1 MGGEVVQ
8 TIVTAEYGSR
18 AIGVATE
25 DSDHD
30 LMSVF
35 VEAPEY
41 ILGIET
47 IDTEASSTAPAG
59 SRSTREDTDTTRYP
73 LRKWS
78 QLAAIGNPTVLSLLF
93 LDPIESTEHW
103 KLLRSI
109 RDAFISREAGRRFR
123 GYSLGQR
130 QAIVGARNKRTNRP
144 ELIHKHGYD
153 TKFAYHMVR
162 TAMQGIELM
171 TTGALRLPMAPS
183 DLEILRSIRAGSIT
197 KDAVLALASELDDNL
212 AVAIERTEANDQPD
226 RRLINYTLRRI
237 YLDSWGSR

>member
-1 MGGEVVQ
+1 MQ

-18 AIGVATE
+18 AIGVATD

-47 IDTEASSTAPAG
+47 IDTDASSTAPAG
-59 SRSTREDTDTTRYP
+59 GRSTREDTDTTRYP
-73 LRKWS
+73 LRKWA
-78 QLAAIGNPTVLSLLF
+78 QLAAVGNPTVLSLLY
-93 LDPIESTEHW
+93 LEPIESTEHW
-103 KLLRSI
+103 ELLKGI

-130 QAIVGARNKRTNRP
+130 QAMVGARNKRTNRP

-171 TTGALRLPMAPS
+171 TTGALRLPMVPS
-183 DLEILRSIRAGSIT
+183 DLDILRSIRTGSIT
-197 KDAVLALASELDDNL
+197 RDSVLALASELDDDL

-226 RRLINYTLRRI
+226 RRLINDTLHRI

>member
-1 MGGEVVQ
+1 MQ

-18 AIGVATE
+18 AIGAATE

-47 IDTEASSTAPAG
+47 VDTTASSTAPVG
-59 SRSTREDTDTTRYP
+59 GRSTGDDTDTTQYP
-73 LRKWS
+73 LRKWA
-78 QLAAIGNPTVLSLLF
+78 QLAAVGNPTVLSLLY
-93 LDPIESTEHW
+93 LEPIEGTEHW
-103 KLLRSI
+103 ELLRGI

-130 QAIVGARNKRTNRP
+130 QAMVGARNKRTNRP

-171 TTGALRLPMAPS
+171 TTGALRLPMAPN
-183 DLEILRSIRAGSIT
+183 DLEIIRSIRTGSIT
-197 KDAVLALASELDDNL
+197 KDSVLDLASELDNDL
-212 AVAIERTEANDQPD
+212 AVAIERTEANDHPD
-226 RRLINYTLRRI
+226 RRLINDTLRRI
-237 YLDSWGSR
+237 YLDAWGSR

>member
-1 MGGEVVQ
+1 MQ

-35 VEAPEY
+35 IEAPEY

-47 IDTEASSTAPAG
+47 IDTDASSTAPAG
-59 SRSTREDTDTTRYP
+59 ARSTRDDTDTTRYP
-73 LRKWS
+73 LRKWA

-103 KLLRSI
+103 ELLKGI
-109 RDAFISREAGRRFR
+109 RVAFISREAGRRFR

-183 DLEILRSIRAGSIT
+183 DLEILRSIRTGSIT
-197 KDAVLALASELDDNL
+197 KDSVLDLASDLDDDL
-212 AVAIERTEANDQPD
+212 AVAIERTEASDQPD
-226 RRLINYTLRRI
+226 RSLINDTLRRI